1 MKSTIWKRFGSILLV
16 LTMVFS
22 IIPDTGVTVKAQ
34 PRGNET
40 AQVQENTE
48 GTYPISVTTAEGY
61 SYAEVEIEGGKR
73 KKGKQSYTG

>member
-48 GTYPISVTTAEGY
+48 GTYGQ
-61 SYAEVEIEGGKR
+61 K
-73 KKGKQSYTG
+73 